1 MQQIKAILKK
11 TLYVL
16 DKPQKI
22 LCIFVFFLTC
32 VGAMFECLG
41 VTAIIPLVSAIQDP
55 GLIMGSDFFKGN
67 SWLLALTYNEV
78 IGIIGGGVILLYL
91 FKNLYFIFLSWIRV
105 KFSEKIGREISV
117 KMFASYLSRGY
128 EFFLNIN
135 YGEFCRGVAGDTSAV
150 SSVIFSLFA
159 LVAEILTI
167 SCICIF
173 LLVADW
179 AIALVILALA
189 AICVLLIFFL
199 FRRKMFEAGTKARK
213 FSIKIDQAL
222 AQSFLGV
229 KDVLLL
235 RKQRHFIGEYEKNK
249 IEVQKLECRQTV
261 ARESPAYIIEGIC
274 VSGLMLAVCVR
285 IIMKGTDPQFV
296 AVLAA
301 FAVGAFRILPSLGR
315 ISSSLNTLT
324 GLLPS
329 IDALYEHILQRE
341 AYEKE
346 HPEASFVVSEKRLKW
361 GIISKGAQYS
371 DADNPQKEDSVT
383 YNSDKFQNALELR
396 NISFWYSAEL
406 GYVLRNVN
414 LTIQKGQS
422 VALIGASGAG
432 KSTLADVL
440 LGLLI
445 PQEGGIYMDGIRI
458 TDIPEKW
465 AETIGYVPQSVFLA
479 DISIKENVAF
489 GESEESID
497 EDRVRE
503 ALERAELKEFID
515 SLPEGMETFVG
526 DRGVRLSGG
535 QRQRIAI
542 ARALY
547 HRPEILVL
555 DEATSALDNDTE
567 AAIMS
572 AIDSLQGEVTMVIV
586 AHRLTTVRNC
596 DVIYEVNDTGIKIR
610 DKQEVL
616 GGVK

>member
-1 MQQIKAILKK
+1 M
-11 TLYVL
+11 
-16 DKPQKI
+16 
-22 LCIFVFFLTC
+22 
-32 VGAMFECLG
+32 
-41 VTAIIPLVSAIQDP
+41 
-55 GLIMGSDFFKGN
+55 
-67 SWLLALTYNEV
+67 
-78 IGIIGGGVILLYL
+78 
-91 FKNLYFIFLSWIRV
+91 
-105 KFSEKIGREISV
+105 
-117 KMFASYLSRGY
+117 
-128 EFFLNIN
+128 
-135 YGEFCRGVAGDTSAV
+135 
-150 SSVIFSLFA
+150 
-159 LVAEILTI
+159 
-167 SCICIF
+167 
-173 LLVADW
+173 
-179 AIALVILALA
+179 
-189 AICVLLIFFL
+189 
-199 FRRKMFEAGTKARK
+199 
-213 FSIKIDQAL
+213 
-222 AQSFLGV
+222 
-229 KDVLLL
+229 
-235 RKQRHFIGEYEKNK
+235 
-249 IEVQKLECRQTV
+249 
-261 ARESPAYIIEGIC
+261 
-274 VSGLMLAVCVR
+274 
-285 IIMKGTDPQFV
+285 
-296 AVLAA
+296 
-301 FAVGAFRILPSLGR
+301 GAFRILPSLGR

-371 DADNPQKEDSVT
+371 DADNPQKEEDSVT